1 MLKKLTARNRFSG
14 RFSRVEVIAKALP
27 PSACPRTRVKACWKG
42 ARGLGLLPCRAQ
54 QALCSLRD
62 GFANADR
69 CVLAVEQ
76 HAREV
81 AGPRVILQ
89 DKRLRE
95 QPFRKVKD
103 RRCMFAA
110 SVFGTSVAAL
120 RAVPLVQ
127 GLTRTCVHGE
137 SMFFAKKFCH
147 CWRAADF
154 AFAFAHHF
162 YLPPALPRHVRTPFP
177 D

>member
-1 MLKKLTARNRFSG
+1 
-14 RFSRVEVIAKALP
+14 
-27 PSACPRTRVKACWKG
+27 
-42 ARGLGLLPCRAQ
+42 LGLVPSRAQ
-54 QALCSLRD
+54 QALCSLGD

-81 AGPRVILQ
+81 AALRVILQ
-89 DKRLRE
+89 DKRLLE

-103 RRCMFAA
+103 RRCCTLAA
-110 SVFGTSVAAL
+110 SVFGTSVATL
-120 RAVPLVQ
+120 RPVPLVQ
-127 GLTRTCVHGE
+127 GLTRTCVHGKPV
-137 SMFFAKKFCH
+137 FFAMKFCH

-162 YLPPALPRHVRTPFP
+162 YLPPALPGHFALRLPGLAMTLKQRSFCINELTVTTFARQIQSAKINLESK
-177 D
+177 